1 MISRRE
7 LFVSAIAAS
16 LADAAMAQSKSP
28 KKMTLSIHQNTSRA
42 AGYRKSLEGWAKAG
56 IKFVEITDVLID

>member
-7 LFVSAIAAS
+7 LILSSLAAS
-16 LADAAMAQSKSP
+16 LADVALAQPRSSR
-28 KKMTLSIHQNTSRA
+28 KMTLSIHQNTSRA

-56 IKFVEITDVLID
+56 IKFVEITDA